1 VSFSR
6 TQQVKEFQAGCQTLT
21 IWNNTYEEDH
31 TSINSSQPRVGDK
44 SISIPAKNRK
54 KLHVIFV

>member
-31 TSINSSQPRVGDK
+31 TSINSSQPRVG
-44 SISIPAKNRK
+44 
-54 KLHVIFV
+54 FFF